1 MNDTIQLDLGGGS
14 RLEVPAR
21 IALDALL
28 ERLSSTPSRLSRPA
42 LIGASLPGQGGIY
55 AGDILGDDGTVY
67 GLVVAEDDLQGKYLW
82 SPDEGEI
89 QASSWDGL
97 VNTNTLLGRSG
108 SHPAARAAKAYSAD
122 GHADFYLPSKR
133 ELQIIAA
140 NLLHLFKKEVYWT
153 STPYGSFYAWAVRFE
168 GGGVSNWT
176 RLNEFRV
183 RPVRRFTY

>member
-21 IALDALL
+21 IAFEALF
-28 ERLSSTPSRLSRPA
+28 ERLSSTPTRLSRPA
-42 LIGASLPGQGGIY
+42 LIGATLPGQGGIY

-67 GLVVAEDDLQGKYLW
+67 GLVVAEDDLHGTYQW
-82 SPDEGEI
+82 SPEDGEI

-97 VNTNTLLGRSG
+97 VNTNALLRLDN

-133 ELQIIAA
+133 EMQIVSA
-140 NLLHLFKKEVYWT
+140 NLPHLFQKEVYWT
-153 STPYGSFYAWAVRFE
+153 STPYGSSYAWAVDFE
-168 GGGVSNWT
+168 IGYVDSWLRGY
-176 RLNEFRV
+176 EFRV

>member
-1 MNDTIQLDLGGGS
+1 MDLGGGS

-42 LIGASLPGQGGIY
+42 LIGATLPGQGGIY

-67 GLVVAEDDLQGKYLW
+67 GLVAAEDDLQGVYQW
-82 SPDEGEI
+82 SPNDGEI

-97 VNTNTLLGRSG
+97 VNTNALLRLDS

-122 GHADFYLPSKR
+122 GHADFYLPAKR

-140 NLLHLFKKEVYWT
+140 NLPHLFQPKLYWT
-153 STPYGSFYAWAVRFE
+153 STPYGSSGAWAVGFE
-168 GGGVSNWT
+168 DGSVNYWY
-176 RLNEFRV
+176 RYNEFRV

>member
-28 ERLSSTPSRLSRPA
+28 ERLSSTPSLLSRPA
-42 LIGASLPGQGGIY
+42 LIGAALPGQGGIY

-67 GLVVAEDDLQGKYLW
+67 GLVAAEEDMQGTYRW
-82 SPDEGEI
+82 SPDDGET

-97 VNTNTLLGRSG
+97 VNTNALLRFDS
-108 SHPAARAAKAYSAD
+108 SHPAARVAKAYSAD
-122 GHADFYLPSKR
+122 GHTDFYLPAKR
-133 ELQIIAA
+133 EMQIITA
-140 NLLHLFKKEVYWT
+140 NLPHLFQPEPYWT
-153 STPYGSFYAWAVRFE
+153 STPCGSRYAWAVHFE
-168 GGGVSNWT
+168 DGRVSDWGRGT
-176 RLNEFRV
+176 EFRV

>member
-1 MNDTIQLDLGGGS
+1 MNDTIKLDLGGGS

-21 IALDALL
+21 IAIDALL

-42 LIGASLPGQGGIY
+42 LIGATLPGQGGIY

-67 GLVVAEDDLQGKYLW
+67 GLVVAEDDLQGTYQW
-82 SPDEGEI
+82 SPSEGEI

-97 VNTNTLLGRSG
+97 VNTNALLRLS
-108 SHPAARAAKAYSAD
+108 SEYPAARAAKAYSAD
-122 GHADFYLPSKR
+122 GHADFYLPAKR

-140 NLLHLFKKEVYWT
+140 NLPHLFQPKPYWT
-153 STPYGSFYAWAVRFE
+153 STPYGSRNAWAVYFE
-168 GGGVSNWT
+168 YGFVDRWS
-176 RLNEFRV
+176 RYREFRV

>member
-28 ERLSSTPSRLSRPA
+28 ERLSSKPSQLSRPA
-42 LIGASLPGQGGIY
+42 LIGSTLPGQGGIY
-55 AGDILGDDGTVY
+55 AGDILGDEGTVY
-67 GLVVAEDDLQGKYLW
+67 GLVVAEDDLQGTYQW
-82 SPDEGEI
+82 SPDDGEI

-97 VNTNTLLGRSG
+97 VNTNALLRLNT

-122 GHADFYLPSKR
+122 GHADFYLPAKR

-140 NLLHLFKKEVYWT
+140 NLPHLFQPKPYWT
-153 STPYGSFYAWAVRFE
+153 STPCGSFHAWAVCFE
-168 GGGVSNWT
+168 YGRVYFCFRN
-176 RLNEFRV
+176 REFRV